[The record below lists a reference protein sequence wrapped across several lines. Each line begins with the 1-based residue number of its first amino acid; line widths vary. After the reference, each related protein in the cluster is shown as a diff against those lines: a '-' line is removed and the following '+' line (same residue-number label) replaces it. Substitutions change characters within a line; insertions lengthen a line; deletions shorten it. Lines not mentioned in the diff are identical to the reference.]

1 MSSLHDLHL
10 DSNNR
15 IKINFNGGELSSDS
29 GLLLIHEFM
38 NKLNIP
44 SIIDNNFSTDTKQ
57 RLHSDSSILMQRIY
71 QNIAG
76 YFQDDDADELAFDPI
91 FTEILSKDRLA
102 SQPTMSRFMN
112 RLDDT
117 CIMQMD
123 VVHQLLREKIYS
135 YQQPQQIIL
144 DVDSTSFSTYG
155 SQEGSSYNTHYQN
168 VGYHPLLVFDGLTK
182 DLLKAELRPG
192 STYTSKDSHNFLYP
206 LLLEYMDSYPDTQ
219 LFLRGDS
226 GFADVMLYEK
236 LESNGVSFAIRMK
249 ESARLRKMVERDAND
264 FIESLSK
271 NLVDYA
277 CTYTEFQYC
286 ADSWAYPRRIV
297 CKIEKPYGVMVP
309 NYTFIVTNMELPTQD
324 ILRFYSNRG
333 TMENMIKET
342 KLGFHMHAMP
352 NHDFITNQN
361 RLQINMLT
369 YNIFNW
375 FRRMALPKKMRHLQV
390 DTIRL
395 KLIKIAAKLT
405 KKSRYLIFKLCSSCP
420 YKDEFTEVLSKIHML
435 QPCLCLLE

>member
-1 MSSLHDLHL
+1 MSSLQDLHL
-10 DSNNR
+10 DCNNR

-29 GLLLIHEFM
+29 GLLLLYEYI

-44 SIIDNNFSTDTKQ
+44 SIIAENFSTDTKQ
-57 RLHSDSSILMQRIY
+57 RIHSDSSILMQRIF

-91 FTEILSKDRLA
+91 FAQILSKERLA
-102 SQPTMSRFMN
+102 SQPTISRFMN
-112 RLDDT
+112 RLDDI

-123 VVHQLLREKIYS
+123 VLHQLLREKIYS
-135 YQQPQQIIL
+135 YEHPEQIIL
-144 DVDSTSFSTYG
+144 DVDSTLFTTYG

-168 VGYHPLLVFDGLTK
+168 VGFHPLLVFDGLTK
-182 DLLKAELRPG
+182 DLLKADLRPG
-192 STYTSKDSHNFLYP
+192 NTYTSKDAHNFLYP
-206 LLLEYMDSYPDTQ
+206 LLLEYMDSYPDTK

-226 GFADVMLYEK
+226 GFADVILYEK
-236 LESNGVSFAIRMK
+236 LETNGVSFAIRMK
-249 ESARLRKMVERDAND
+249 ESARLRKMVEGDVND
-264 FIESLSK
+264 FIESLNN

-277 CTYTEFQYC
+277 CTYTEFMYA

-309 NYTFIVTNMELPTQD
+309 NYTFIVTNMELAAQD
-324 ILRFYSNRG
+324 ILRFYCNRG
-333 TMENMIKET
+333 TMENMIKEA
-342 KLGFHMHAMP
+342 KLGFHMNAMP

-375 FRRMALPKKMRHLQV
+375 FRRMVLPKKMRHLQV

-395 KLIKIAAKLT
+395 KLIKIAARLT

-420 YKDEFTEVLSKIHML
+420 YKNEFNEVLSKIHSLRPL
-435 QPCLCLLE
+435 QRLLE